1 MILFGWWIYRKLY
14 HPDETGIYNV
24 KQSDIVEFDTIKGPQ
39 QDLRI
44 PLEVVTPWTR
54 FAKGSTGRV
63 AILLTDTNSSWLALV
78 HGFKSAGIP
87 FLVTQNYKAA
97 LKHQMVVV
105 YPTLS
110 PRYLNTEALRAMAEF
125 PRNGGIL
132 VAFNVTSEGISEV
145 FGFKKSAP
153 QYKRYELRFER
164 TVPENSHMGNASN
177 WIIRLG
183 NKEAGADPIASTSYI
198 GVLNKPLAYY
208 EDNTAAVIVKPY
220 AVGRSYAIGLDLGYF
235 LHKAYNNIREDLGV
249 SSLSQISPTADVLMN
264 LLKNIY
270 QQNCRNAVTISPI
283 PENKKLSVVITHN
296 VSSKK
301 QFFNALHF
309 AHFEHSQKI
318 KATYFVQAKY
328 INDYTGAAFITPANA
343 KYLKK
348 MVEWGMEIGS
358 QAVTATDKFN
368 YLSTGNGKETYPDYL
383 PYVYDNKK
391 VYNATIT
398 GELRISKFLLER
410 VAGIPVNSFRTAA
423 YQVPQSLPQLLK
435 AAKYLYSSSTTIN
448 RTYTHRPFPL
458 NYGYDNFSETG
469 VFEFPVT
476 INDEFSAGQLK
487 EQLGKTIEMA
497 YELTNFQ
504 GTMLISLT
512 PDTLAK
518 LDFEKDLLESV
529 KEFSWVGS
537 LNDYAAFWKARD
549 KVEIDMYGDTL
560 LEVNAPLS
568 ITGLTIQLPEG
579 WQMYNYE
586 PIDLPVDQY
595 DDKLWFY
602 NFKGKAKI
610 YLTRKELNTP

>member
-14 HPDETGIYNV
+14 HPDETGIYHV
-24 KQSDIVEFDTIKGPQ
+24 KQSDIVRFDTINGPQ
-39 QDLRI
+39 EDLRI
-44 PLEVVTPWTR
+44 PQEVVTPWTR
-54 FAKGSTGRV
+54 FAKGSTSRV

-105 YPTLS
+105 YPMLS
-110 PRYLNTEALRAMAEF
+110 GRYLNAEALRAMAEF
-125 PRNGGIL
+125 PRNGGVL

-153 QYKRYELRFER
+153 QFKSYELRFER
-164 TVPENSHMGNASN
+164 TVPENSHMGNAGN
-177 WIIRLG
+177 WIIHLG
-183 NKEAGADPIASTSYI
+183 NKEAGVDPIATTSYI
-198 GVLNKPLAYY
+198 GTLNKPIAYY
-208 EDNTAAVIVKPY
+208 EDNLAAITVKQY
-220 AVGRSYAIGLDLGYF
+220 AKGKSYAFGLDLGYF
-235 LHKAYNNIREDLGV
+235 LHRAYNNIRQDIWV
-249 SSLSQISPTADVLMN
+249 SNPGQISPTADVLMN

-270 QQNCRNAVTISPI
+270 QQNCQNAVTISPI
-283 PENKKLSVVITHN
+283 PENKKLSVVLTHN
-296 VSSKK
+296 VNSKK

-318 KATYFVQAKY
+318 KATYFMQAKY
-328 INDYTGAAFITPANA
+328 INDYAGAAFITPANA

-348 MVEWGMEIGS
+348 MAEWGMEIGS
-358 QAVTATDKFN
+358 QTVSATDKFT
-368 YLSTGNGKETYPDYL
+368 YLSMGNGKETYANYI
-383 PYVYDNKK
+383 PYVFDDKK

-398 GELRISKFLLER
+398 GELRVSKFLLER
-410 VAGIPVNSFRTAA
+410 VAGVPVNSFRTAA

-435 AAKYLYSSSTTIN
+435 AGKYLYSSSTTIN

-458 NYGYDNFSETG
+458 NYAYDNFSETG

-487 EQLGKTIEMA
+487 EQLGKAIEMA

-537 LNDYAAFWKARD
+537 LTDYAAFWKARD
-549 KVEIDMYGDTL
+549 RVEIDMQGDTL
-560 LEVNAPLS
+560 LEVSAPLTIS
-568 ITGLTIQLPEG
+568 GLTVQLPEG
-579 WQMYNYE
+579 WRMYKYE

-610 YLTRKELNTP
+610 YLTKTPL